1 MLALI
6 LAGGY
11 GKRLRPYTEKVPK
24 PLVLINGKP
33 ILEYQLMWLKKQGV
47 KDFIF
52 LVGYKADSIIQ
63 YFNDGKKWNVN
74 ILYSIE
80 DVPAGTGGAIYN
92 ARHLID
98 RDEFLV
104 VNGDIITDLRVLPLL
119 NALEDSIGAIA
130 LVPMP
135 SPYGIVD
142 VDEDGIIKKFREKP
156 LLEDKWINAGVYA
169 FRREI
174 LNYLP
179 SKGDIEKTAF
189 PELSSKGRLK
199 GIKFTGVF
207 WKSIDTIKDLEYMES
222 ITRKYREYFISD

>member
-11 GKRLRPYTEKVPK
+11 GKRLRPYTDKIPK
-24 PLVLINGKP
+24 PMIQIGGKP
-33 ILEYQLMWLKKQGV
+33 ILEFQLQWLKNQGV

-52 LVGYKADSIIQ
+52 LVGYRADEIIK
-63 YFNDGKKWNVN
+63 YFDDGSKWGVN

-80 DVPAGTGGAIYN
+80 DTPAGTAGAIYN
-92 ARHLID
+92 ARNLID

-104 VNGDIITDLRVLPLL
+104 VNGDIVTDLRIFQLIE
-119 NALEDSIGAIA
+119 ALDRYIGSIA

-142 VDEDGIIKKFREKP
+142 VDEDGVIIRFREKP

-169 FRREI
+169 FKKDI
-174 LNYLP
+174 LKYLP
-179 SKGDIEKTAF
+179 RKGDIEKTVF
-189 PELSSKGRLK
+189 PELASEGSLK
-199 GIKFTGVF
+199 GVRYTGVF
-207 WKSIDTIKDLEYMES
+207 WKSIDSVKYLEYMEKMAK
-222 ITRKYREYFISD
+222 KYKGYFIVD